1 MMFVVDGNVWD
12 DVFVDDSVGRDVQNL
27 NHS

>member
-1 MMFVVDGNVWD
+1 MYQMMFVVDGNVC
-12 DVFVDDSVGRDVQNL
+12 VDDSVVRDVQNL